1 MNKLHY
7 RGIFDITGELLSATY
22 NPHLFEYEIT
32 QIAYRILTPIED
44 HQTAKIKDL
53 AYSYMGSYYPRGEYK
68 GTCTARLSNDGKLRV
83 SIVGN
88 SQFWDVCKKISN
100 TIIKQSSKES

>member
-22 NPHLFEYEIT
+22 NPHLFEYETT

-44 HQTAKIKDL
+44 HQTSQLKDL
-53 AYSYMGSYYPRGEYK
+53 AYSYMGSYFPRGGYR
-68 GTCTARLSNDGKLRV
+68 GTCTVKLSDEGKLRV

-88 SQFWDVCKKISN
+88 SQFWDVCKKISK
-100 TIIKQSSKES
+100 TINQSSKDN

>member
-32 QIAYRILTPIED
+32 QIAYRILTPIKE
-44 HQTAKIKDL
+44 HKTQEILDL
-53 AYSYMGSYYPRGEYK
+53 AYSYMGCYSPRGDYR
-68 GTCTARLSNDGKLRV
+68 GHATARLTNEGSLRV

-88 SQFWDVCKKISN
+88 PQFWDVCKKISK
-100 TIIKQSSKES
+100 TINQSSKDS